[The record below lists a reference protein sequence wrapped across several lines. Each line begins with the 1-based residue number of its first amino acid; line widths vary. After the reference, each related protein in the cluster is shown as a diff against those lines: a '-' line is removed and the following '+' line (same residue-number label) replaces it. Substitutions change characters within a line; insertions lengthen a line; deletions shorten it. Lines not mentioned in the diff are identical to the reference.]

1 LDTIRHPDVGLGLL
15 PIMATVIPAADDIAL
30 VALMTADDI
39 GVGITVVVA
48 GSLVCLLQSLQ
59 P

>member
-1 LDTIRHPDVGLGLL
+1 M
-15 PIMATVIPAADDIAL
+15 MATVIPAADDIAL